1 MTVAGAEGVLP
12 ARLRAAPRHGLRPWL
27 LIAPTLL
34 LLLVFFVVPYL
45 NMVRMSLLVKP
56 PFGAYRPEFT
66 LANYARALF
75 DPFHWR
81 VMYRTFWLAGLTT
94 ALTLLIAYPLAY
106 HLTYAPPRRRRWLL
120 MLLISPLLVSVVV
133 RGFAWMILL
142 GRVGLVNLAVQ
153 RLTGHELILIG
164 TPGAIVIGLVH
175 VYVPFMALA
184 IAGALQNVP
193 PDLVQAARS
202 LGASPWDAF
211 RRVVWP
217 LSLPGV
223 QAGTLLVFVLAVSSY
238 VIPIL
243 LGASNVLVMPMLIV
257 QTLLDAFNWPLG
269 SALSM
274 VLFGLT
280 VAVVTLYLR
289 LLARGMRWMR
299 A

>member
-1 MTVAGAEGVLP
+1 MASTEGILRAGV
-12 ARLRAAPRHGLRPWL
+12 RAAPRRGLPPWL

-34 LLLVFFVVPYL
+34 LLAVFFLVPYV

-56 PFGAYRPEFT
+56 AVGAYEPEFT
-66 LANYARALF
+66 LANYARALL

-94 ALTLLIAYPLAY
+94 ALTLLIAYPVAY
-106 HLTYAPPRRRRWLL
+106 HLSYAPRRRRRWLL
-120 MLLISPLLVSVVV
+120 MLLISPLLVSLVV

-153 RLTGHELILIG
+153 RLTGHELVLIG
-164 TPGAIVIGLVH
+164 TPTAIVIGLVH

-184 IAGALQNVP
+184 IAGALQNIP
-193 PDLVQAARS
+193 PDLIQAARS
-202 LGASPWDAF
+202 LGASPWAAF

-274 VLFGLT
+274 VFFGLT
-280 VAVVTLYLR
+280 AAVVALYLR
-289 LLARGMRWMR
+289 LLARGMPWTR